1 VGLNLA
7 LLLKGCRMTVPK
19 AAFSA
24 FSFLVAVAL
33 SVSNAG
39 AQQAPAVVVAP
50 AKIVDLRE
58 SVDLT
63 GRVAA
68 TQKVDIRAR
77 VAGFL
82 EAVNFK
88 EGQKVTAGTQLY
100 QVEDGAYRAAV
111 QEIVGS
117 IEAAEAQR
125 DLAVLEQERAK
136 QLIAT
141 NTISQAKVDTA
152 NAEVKKAEAE
162 LVRLKGSKESADLNL
177 SYTKIIAPFEGVL
190 GLTSAD
196 VGALVGPDAGPLVTL
211 TKLDPIYVEFPVSTA
226 LLLTYRERVQKGV
239 THGGANVGLTLPNGT
254 EYPLKGTIDFISST
268 VAQGTDTVTV
278 RAVFDNPNALLLD
291 GTLVRVML
299 EQSDK
304 QDVLAVPQQA
314 VQRDQQGAFVMVVDA
329 ASKVE
334 LRRIDVDRSARGLS
348 VVSKGLKEGENV
360 ITEGVGK
367 VRPGI
372 TVDAAPAAGG

>member
-1 VGLNLA
+1 
-7 LLLKGCRMTVPK
+7 MTVPK
-19 AAFSA
+19 VTFSV
-24 FSFLVAVAL
+24 FSFLFAIAI
-33 SVSNAG
+33 SFSNAY

-50 AKIVDLRE
+50 ARVVDLRE

-63 GRVAA
+63 GRVVA

-82 EAVNFK
+82 EAVNFR
-88 EGQKVTAGTQLY
+88 EGQKVTAGTVLY

-111 QEIVGS
+111 QEIEGS
-117 IEAAEAQR
+117 IQAAEAQR
-125 DLAVLEQERAK
+125 DLAVLERDRAK

-162 LVRLKGSKESADLNL
+162 LVRLKGSKQSADLNL
-177 SYTKIIAPFEGVL
+177 SYTKITAPFDGVL

-196 VGALVGPDAGPLVTL
+196 VGALVGPDTGALVTL
-211 TKLDPIYVEFPVSTA
+211 TRLDPIYVEFPVSTS
-226 LLLTYRERVQKGV
+226 LLLTYRERVLKGM
-239 THGGANVGLTLPNGT
+239 TPGGANVGLTLPNGT
-254 EYPLKGTIDFISST
+254 EYPLKGTIDFIASN

-278 RAVFDNPNALLLD
+278 RAQFDNPNDLLLD
-291 GTLVRVML
+291 GTLVRVIL

-314 VQRDQQGAFVMVVDA
+314 VQRDQQGAFVMVVDGS
-329 ASKVE
+329 SKVE
-334 LRRIDVDRSARGLS
+334 LRRIDVARSARGLS
-348 VVSKGLKEGENV
+348 VVTKGLKEGENV

-372 TVDAAPAAGG
+372 VVDAAPATGG

>member
-1 VGLNLA
+1 
-7 LLLKGCRMTVPK
+7 MTVPK
-19 AAFSA
+19 VAFSA
-24 FSFLVAVAL
+24 FSVLLAFML
-33 SVSNAG
+33 SASTAY

-50 AKIVDLRE
+50 ARIVDLRE

-82 EAVNFK
+82 EAVEFK
-88 EGQKVTAGTQLY
+88 EGQKVAAGTQLY

-162 LVRLKGSKESADLNL
+162 LVKLKGSKESADLNL
-177 SYTKIIAPFEGVL
+177 SYTKITAPFDGVL

-196 VGALVGPDAGPLVTL
+196 VGALVGPDSGPLVTL

-226 LLLTYRERVQKGV
+226 LLLTYRERVQKGL

-278 RAVFDNPNALLLD
+278 RAVFDNPNAMLLD

-334 LRRIDVDRSARGLS
+334 LRRIDVERSARGLS
-348 VVSKGLKEGENV
+348 VVTKGLKEGENV

-372 TVDAAPAAGG
+372 TVDAAPATGG

>member
-1 VGLNLA
+1 
-7 LLLKGCRMTVPK
+7 MTVPK
-19 AAFSA
+19 VAFSA
-24 FSFLVAVAL
+24 FSFLLAVAL
-33 SVSNAG
+33 SVSAAY
-39 AQQAPAVVVAP
+39 AQQVPAVVVAP
-50 AKIVDLRE
+50 ARVVDLRE

-63 GRVAA
+63 GRVVA

-88 EGQKVTAGTQLY
+88 EGQKVTSGTVLY

-111 QEIVGS
+111 QEIEGS
-117 IEAAEAQR
+117 IQAAEAQR
-125 DLAVLEQERAK
+125 DLAVLERDRAK

-162 LVRLKGSKESADLNL
+162 LVRLKGSKQSADLNL
-177 SYTKIIAPFEGVL
+177 SYTKITAPFDGVL
-190 GLTSAD
+190 GLTTAD
-196 VGALVGPDAGPLVTL
+196 VGALVGPDTGPLVTL
-211 TKLDPIYVEFPVSTA
+211 TRLDPIYVEFPVSTS
-226 LLLTYRERVQKGV
+226 LLLTYRERVQKGM
-239 THGGANVGLTLPNGT
+239 TPGGANVGLTLPNGT
-254 EYPLKGTIDFISST
+254 EYPLKGTIDFIASN

-278 RAVFDNPNALLLD
+278 RAQFDNPNALLLD
-291 GTLVRVML
+291 GTLVRVIL
-299 EQSDK
+299 EQSEK

-334 LRRIDVDRSARGLS
+334 LRRIDVARSARGLS
-348 VVSKGLKEGENV
+348 VVTEGLKEGENV

-372 TVDAAPAAGG
+372 TVDAAPATGG

>member
-1 VGLNLA
+1 MGLNLA
-7 LLLKGCRMTVPK
+7 LLLKECRMTVPN
-19 AAFSA
+19 AVLSA
-24 FSFLVAVAL
+24 FSFSLAFAISL
-33 SVSNAG
+33 STVQ

-50 AKIVDLRE
+50 ARIVDLRE

-63 GRVAA
+63 GRIVA

-111 QEIVGS
+111 QEIEGS

-152 NAEVKKAEAE
+152 NAEVKKAEAD
-162 LVRLKGSKESADLNL
+162 LVKLQGSKQSADLNL
-177 SYTKIIAPFEGVL
+177 SYTRITAPFDGVL
-190 GLTSAD
+190 GLSTAD
-196 VGALVGPDAGPLVTL
+196 VGALVGPDTGPLVTL
-211 TKLDPIYVEFPVSTA
+211 TKLDPIYVEFPVSTS
-226 LLLTYRERVQKGV
+226 LLLTYREQVLKGMRP
-239 THGGANVGLTLPNGT
+239 GSANVGLTLPNGT
-254 EYPLKGTIDFISST
+254 EYPLKGTIDFIGSN

-278 RAVFDNPNALLLD
+278 RAQFDNPDALLLD
-291 GTLVRVML
+291 GTLVRVTL

-304 QDVLAVPQQA
+304 QDVLAIPQEA

-372 TVDAAPAAGG
+372 TVDAAAATGG